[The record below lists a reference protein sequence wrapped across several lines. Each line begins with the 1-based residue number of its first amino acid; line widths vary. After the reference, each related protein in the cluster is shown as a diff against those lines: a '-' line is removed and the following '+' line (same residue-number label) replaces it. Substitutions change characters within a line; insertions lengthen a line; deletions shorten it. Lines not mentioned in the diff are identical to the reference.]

1 MKKIELLSP
10 VGDFECLKAAVQNG
24 ADSVYFGAANFNAR
38 ASATNFDL
46 TNLKEAISYAKLRG
60 VNTHLTLNTLI
71 KDTEFEDAVL
81 LAKKAYEF
89 GIDAIIVQDLGLAR
103 FLIKN
108 FPDLPIHASTQ
119 MTIHNLEGALEAQ
132 NLGFKRVVLS
142 RELSLEEIQY
152 ICANTNVEIETFIHG
167 ALCISYSGQCLFSSM
182 VGGRSGNRG
191 KCAGPCRLPYELL
204 GTFPFGSSVP
214 FGSSTNSAKSE
225 IQTPETENFK
235 NSIHTNSKKYIL
247 STKDLCGL
255 EFLPKLID
263 AGVMCFKIEGR
274 MKTPEYVATVTR
286 IYRKYIDL
294 ALSNEPYVI
303 DKKDIKDLMQVFNR
317 GGFSTGHLDSKA
329 NTSLVFSEKPNN
341 MGIYIG
347 NIANFKPNKGH
358 VFINLTDDLSIGDT
372 IEFEKESTKYTV
384 SELMI
389 KDKNITTGFK
399 KQLVEVGR
407 MKGNLHIGDKVYKTN
422 SKELSTSAH
431 LSYQEEHKKVD
442 LSACITLKKD
452 SPILL
457 NVSTISNTNPIF
469 NNISISLSSDTLPVE
484 AKSQP
489 LDSNRVV
496 SQLNKTKDT
505 IFTFKDIDV
514 ILDDNLFLPSIKVL
528 NELRR
533 NALDEILL
541 IANSK
546 ILRNSPVL
554 SNFNKATNTK
564 NTQKNKKEISVLLNM
579 LDEYKNYN
587 ELKNI
592 DNVYIP
598 LKFFGNKK
606 YENIIKN
613 ICENFNTYIYL
624 PTVIKSNYTNLL
636 HNVIDNSIETFKV
649 SGFVVSN
656 ISNGNFIGQ
665 MKDKYNNR
673 FKFIGNYTLNIY
685 NNNSVQEWKELGINR
700 LTISPELDKSTID
713 DILNNSNVEQ
723 ELIVYGR
730 TPLMS
735 MNYCLLGKTNK
746 CYPTCGTQCKNNGKY
761 YLKDRLGFLFPILSD
776 SIQTVSTLYNSKI
789 TSICAKDFPNTTSYR
804 IDLLDETIDNINTI
818 VNTVLSGDRLE
829 GKDYTNGNLNRE
841 I

>member
-71 KDTEFEDAVL
+71 KNTEFEDAVL

-132 NLGFKRVVLS
+132 KLGFKRVVLS

-152 ICANTNVEIETFIHG
+152 ICANTNIEIETFIHG

-182 VGGRSGNRG
+182 IGARSGNRG

-204 GTFPFGSSVP
+204 GTCETKG
-214 FGSSTNSAKSE
+214 TDEAKRN
-225 IQTPETENFK
+225 IP
-235 NSIHTNSKKYIL
+235 IASKGYLL

-294 ALSNEPYVI
+294 ALSDKPYVI
-303 DKKDIKDLMQVFNR
+303 DKKDVKDLMQVFNR
-317 GGFSTGHLDSKA
+317 GGFSNGHLDSKA
-329 NTSLVFSEKPNN
+329 NTSLVFPEKPNN

-347 NIANFKPNKGH
+347 NIANLKPNKGH
-358 VFINLTDDLSIGDT
+358 VFINLTDDISIGDT
-372 IEFEKESTKYTV
+372 IEFEKESTKYTI

-389 KDKNITTGFK
+389 KNKNITTGFK

-422 SKELSTSAH
+422 SKELSTFAYS
-431 LSYQEEHKKVD
+431 SYQEEHKKLD
-442 LSACITLKKD
+442 LTACITLKKN
-452 SPILL
+452 SPVLL
-457 NVSTISNTNPIF
+457 NVSTLSNTNPLF
-469 NNISISLSSDTLPVE
+469 DNISVSLSSDTLPVE

-489 LDSNRVV
+489 LDKDRVI

-541 IANSK
+541 IANSR
-546 ILRNSPVL
+546 ILRNSPTSLNLNETISDKDNDSEGTNISCSISKDIVTN
-554 SNFNKATNTK
+554 SNSR
-564 NTQKNKKEISVLLNM
+564 KEISVLLNI
-579 LDEYKNYN
+579 LDENKNYN
-587 ELKNI
+587 DLKNV

-598 LKFFGNKK
+598 LKYFGNKK

-613 ICENFNTYIYL
+613 ICENFNAYIYL
-624 PTVIKSNYTNLL
+624 PTIIKSNYTNLL

-656 ISNGNFIGQ
+656 ISNGDFIHQ
-665 MKDKYNNR
+665 MKNKYKDR

-685 NNNSVQEWKELGINR
+685 NNKSIQEWKDLGIDK

-713 DILNNSNVEQ
+713 DILNNSSVEQ

-746 CYPTCGTQCKNNGKY
+746 CYPTCGTQCKNNTKY
-761 YLKDRLGFLFPILSD
+761 YLKDRLGFLFPIIPD

-789 TSICAKDFPNTTSYR
+789 TSVCAKDFDNASSYR
-804 IDLLDETIDNINTI
+804 IDLLDETIDNINII
-818 VNTVLSGDRLE
+818 VNTVLSGGRLE

>member
-71 KDTEFEDAVL
+71 KNTEFEDAVL

-132 NLGFKRVVLS
+132 KLGFKRVVLS

-152 ICANTNVEIETFIHG
+152 ICANTNIEIETFIHG

-182 VGGRSGNRG
+182 IGARSGNRG

-204 GTFPFGSSVP
+204 GTCETKGTDESKRNVP
-214 FGSSTNSAKSE
+214 IA
-225 IQTPETENFK
+225 
-235 NSIHTNSKKYIL
+235 SKGYLL

-294 ALSNEPYVI
+294 ALSDKPYII
-303 DKKDIKDLMQVFNR
+303 DKKDVKDLMQVFNR

-329 NTSLVFSEKPNN
+329 NTSLVFPERPNN

-347 NIANFKPNKGH
+347 NIANLKPNKGH
-358 VFINLTDDLSIGDT
+358 VFINLTDDISIGDT

-389 KDKNITTGFK
+389 RSKNITTGFK

-422 SKELSTSAH
+422 SKELSTFAYS
-431 LSYQEEHKKVD
+431 SYQEEHKKVD
-442 LSACITLKKD
+442 LTACITLKKN
-452 SPILL
+452 SPVLL
-457 NVSTISNTNPIF
+457 NVSTLSNTNPIF
-469 NNISISLSSDTLPVE
+469 DNISVSLSSDTLPVE

-489 LDSNRVV
+489 LDKDRVIF
-496 SQLNKTKDT
+496 QLNKTKDT
-505 IFTFKDIDV
+505 IFIFKDIDV

-541 IANSK
+541 IANSR
-546 ILRNSPVL
+546 ILRNSTTSLNLNETINNKNIDGNNVSCNDANDIVTN
-554 SNFNKATNTK
+554 SNS
-564 NTQKNKKEISVLLNM
+564 KKEISVLLNI
-579 LDEYKNYN
+579 LDENKNYN
-587 ELKNI
+587 DLKNV

-598 LKFFGNKK
+598 LKYFGNKK
-606 YENIIKN
+606 YENTIKN
-613 ICENFNTYIYL
+613 ICENFNAYIYL
-624 PTVIKSNYTNLL
+624 PTIIKSNYTNLL
-636 HNVIDNSIETFKV
+636 NNVIDNSIETFKV

-656 ISNGNFIGQ
+656 ISNGDFIHQ
-665 MKDKYNNR
+665 MKNKYKDR

-685 NNNSVQEWKELGINR
+685 NNNSIQEWKDLGINK

-713 DILNNSNVEQ
+713 DILNNSSVEQ

-746 CYPTCGTQCKNNGKY
+746 CYPTCGTQCKNNSKY
-761 YLKDRLGFLFPILSD
+761 YLKDRLGFLFPIIPD

-789 TSICAKDFPNTTSYR
+789 SSICAKDFANASSYR
-804 IDLLDETIDNINTI
+804 IDLLDETIDNINNI
-818 VNTVLSGDRLE
+818 VNIVLSGGRLE

>member
-24 ADSVYFGAANFNAR
+24 ANSVYFGAANFNAR
-38 ASATNFDL
+38 ASAANFDL
-46 TNLKEAISYAKLRG
+46 TNLKEAIAYAKLRG

-103 FLIKN
+103 FLIKT

-119 MTIHNLEGALEAQ
+119 MTVHNLEGALEAQ
-132 NLGFKRVVLS
+132 KLGFKRVVLS

-152 ICANTNVEIETFIHG
+152 ICSNTNVEIETFIHG

-182 VGGRSGNRG
+182 IGGRSGNRG
-191 KCAGPCRLPYELL
+191 KCAGPCRLPYELS
-204 GTFPFGSSVP
+204 GTLPSS
-214 FGSSTNSAKSE
+214 SQNQTSKTNNSKSE
-225 IQTPETENFK
+225 VSTI
-235 NSIHTNSKKYIL
+235 SKGYLL

-294 ALSNEPYVI
+294 ALSNKPYII
-303 DKKDIKDLMQVFNR
+303 DEKDVKDLMQVFNR

-329 NTSLVFSEKPNN
+329 NTSLVFPEKSNN

-347 NIANFKPNKGH
+347 NIANLKPNKGH
-358 VFINLTDDLSIGDT
+358 VFINLTDNVSIGDT

-389 KDKNITTGFK
+389 KNKNITTGFK

-422 SKELSTSAH
+422 SKELSTSSY
-431 LSYQEEHKKVD
+431 LSYQEEHKKID
-442 LSACITLKKD
+442 LSACITLKKN

-457 NVSTISNTNPIF
+457 SVSTLSNTNPIF
-469 NNISISLSSDTLPVE
+469 DDISVSLSSDILPVE

-489 LDSNRVV
+489 LDKNRVK

-541 IANSK
+541 IANSR
-546 ILRNSPVL
+546 ILRNSPTL
-554 SNFNKATNTK
+554 PILNTSTHNNNKK
-564 NTQKNKKEISVLLNM
+564 DKKEISILLNI
-579 LDEYKNYN
+579 LDENKNYN
-587 ELKNI
+587 DLKNVN
-592 DNVYIP
+592 NVYIP
-598 LKFFGNKK
+598 LKYFGNKK

-613 ICENFNTYIYL
+613 ICENFNAYIYL
-624 PTVIKSNYTNLL
+624 PTIIKSNYTNLL

-656 ISNGNFIGQ
+656 ISNGDFIYK
-665 MKDKYNNR
+665 MKNKYKDR

-685 NNNSVQEWKELGINR
+685 NNKSIQEWKELGINR
-700 LTISPELDKSTID
+700 LTVSPELDKSTID
-713 DILNNSNVEQ
+713 NILNNSSVEQ

-746 CYPTCGTQCKNNGKY
+746 CYPTCGTQCKSNTKY
-761 YLKDRLGFLFPILSD
+761 YLKDRLGFLFPILPD

-789 TSICAKDFPNTTSYR
+789 TSICPKDFVNATSYR
-804 IDLLDETIDNINTI
+804 IDILGETIDDINNII
-818 VNTVLSGDRLE
+818 NTVLSGSRLE

>member
-10 VGDFECLKAAVQNG
+10 VGDFECLKAAVQND

-132 NLGFKRVVLS
+132 KLGFKRVVLS

-152 ICANTNVEIETFIHG
+152 ICANTNIEIETFIHG

-182 VGGRSGNRG
+182 IGARSGNRG

-204 GTFPFGSSVP
+204 GTCETKGTDESKRNVP
-214 FGSSTNSAKSE
+214 IA
-225 IQTPETENFK
+225 
-235 NSIHTNSKKYIL
+235 SKGYLL

-263 AGVMCFKIEGR
+263 ARVMCFKIEGR

-294 ALSNEPYVI
+294 ALSDKPYII
-303 DKKDIKDLMQVFNR
+303 DKKDVKDLMQVFNR

-329 NTSLVFSEKPNN
+329 NTSLVFPERPNN

-347 NIANFKPNKGH
+347 NIANLKPNKGH
-358 VFINLTDDLSIGDT
+358 VFINLTDDISIGDT

-389 KDKNITTGFK
+389 RSKNITTGFK

-422 SKELSTSAH
+422 SKELSTFAYS
-431 LSYQEEHKKVD
+431 SYQEEHKKVD
-442 LSACITLKKD
+442 LTACITLKKN
-452 SPILL
+452 SPVLL
-457 NVSTISNTNPIF
+457 NVSTLSNTNPIF
-469 NNISISLSSDTLPVE
+469 DNISVSLSSDTLPVE

-489 LDSNRVV
+489 LDKDRVI

-533 NALDEILL
+533 NALGEILL
-541 IANSK
+541 IANSR
-546 ILRNSPVL
+546 ILRNAPTSLNLNETISDKDNNPEG
-554 SNFNKATNTK
+554 TNTSCSIS
-564 NTQKNKKEISVLLNM
+564 NDIVTNSNSKKEISVLLNI
-579 LDEYKNYN
+579 LDENKNYK
-587 ELKNI
+587 ELKNV

-598 LKFFGNKK
+598 LKYFGNKK

-613 ICENFNTYIYL
+613 ICENFNAYIYL
-624 PTVIKSNYTNLL
+624 PTIIKSNYTNLL

-649 SGFVVSN
+649 SGFVISN
-656 ISNGNFIGQ
+656 ISNGDFIYQ
-665 MKDKYNNR
+665 MKNKYKDR

-685 NNNSVQEWKELGINR
+685 NNKSIQEWKNFGINK

-713 DILNNSNVEQ
+713 DILDNFSVKQ

-746 CYPTCGTQCKNNGKY
+746 CYPTCGTQCKNNTKY
-761 YLKDRLGFLFPILSD
+761 YLKDRLGFLFPIIPD

-789 TSICAKDFPNTTSYR
+789 TSICAKDFANASSYR
-804 IDLLDETIDNINTI
+804 IDLLDETIENINNI
-818 VNTVLSGDRLE
+818 VNIVLSGGRLE
-829 GKDYTNGNLNRE
+829 GKDYTNGNLNRV

>member
-24 ADSVYFGAANFNAR
+24 ANSVYFGAANFNAR
-38 ASATNFDL
+38 ASAANFDL
-46 TNLKEAISYAKLRG
+46 TNLKEAIAYAKLRG

-119 MTIHNLEGALEAQ
+119 MTVHNLEGALEAQ
-132 NLGFKRVVLS
+132 KLGFKRVVLS

-152 ICANTNVEIETFIHG
+152 ICSNTNVEIETFIHG

-182 VGGRSGNRG
+182 IGGRSGNRG
-191 KCAGPCRLPYELL
+191 KCAGPCRLPYELS
-204 GTFPFGSSVP
+204 GTLPSS
-214 FGSSTNSAKSE
+214 SQNQTSKTNNSKSE
-225 IQTPETENFK
+225 VSTI
-235 NSIHTNSKKYIL
+235 SKGYLL

-294 ALSNEPYVI
+294 ALSNKPYII
-303 DKKDIKDLMQVFNR
+303 DEKDVKDLMQVFNR
-317 GGFSTGHLDSKA
+317 GGFSTGHLDSKS
-329 NTSLVFSEKPNN
+329 NTSLVFPEKPNN

-347 NIANFKPNKGH
+347 NIANLKPNKGH
-358 VFINLTDDLSIGDT
+358 VFINLTDNVSIGDT

-389 KDKNITTGFK
+389 KNKNITTGFK

-422 SKELSTSAH
+422 SKELSTSSY
-431 LSYQEEHKKVD
+431 LSYQEEHKKID
-442 LSACITLKKD
+442 LSACITLKKN

-457 NVSTISNTNPIF
+457 SVSTLSNTNPIF
-469 NNISISLSSDTLPVE
+469 DDISVSLSSDILPVE

-489 LDSNRVV
+489 LDKNRVK

-541 IANSK
+541 IANSR
-546 ILRNSPVL
+546 ILRNSPTL
-554 SNFNKATNTK
+554 PILNTSTHNNNNKD
-564 NTQKNKKEISVLLNM
+564 KKEISILLNI
-579 LDEYKNYN
+579 LDENKNYN
-587 ELKNI
+587 DLKNI
-592 DNVYIP
+592 DNVYVP
-598 LKFFGNKK
+598 LKYFGNKK

-613 ICENFNTYIYL
+613 ICENFHAYIYL
-624 PTVIKSNYTNLL
+624 PTIIKSNYTNLL

-656 ISNGNFIGQ
+656 ISNGDFIYK
-665 MKDKYNNR
+665 MKNKYKDR

-685 NNNSVQEWKELGINR
+685 NNKSIQEWKELGINR
-700 LTISPELDKSTID
+700 LTVSPELDKSTID
-713 DILNNSNVEQ
+713 NILNNSSVEQ

-746 CYPTCGTQCKNNGKY
+746 CYPTCGTQCKSNTKY
-761 YLKDRLGFLFPILSD
+761 YLKDRLGFLFPILPD

-789 TSICAKDFPNTTSYR
+789 TSICPKDFVNATSYR
-804 IDLLDETIDNINTI
+804 IDILGETIDDINNII
-818 VNTVLSGDRLE
+818 NTVLSGSRLE

>member
-24 ADSVYFGAANFNAR
+24 ANSVYFGATNFNAR
-38 ASATNFDL
+38 ASAANFDL
-46 TNLKEAISYAKLRG
+46 TNLKEAIAYAKLRG

-103 FLIKN
+103 FLIKT

-119 MTIHNLEGALEAQ
+119 MTVHNLEGALEAQ
-132 NLGFKRVVLS
+132 KLGFKRVVLS

-152 ICANTNVEIETFIHG
+152 ICSNTNVEIETFIHG

-182 VGGRSGNRG
+182 IGGRSGNRG
-191 KCAGPCRLPYELL
+191 KCAGPCRLPYELS
-204 GTFPFGSSVP
+204 GTLPSS
-214 FGSSTNSAKSE
+214 SQNQTSKTNNSKSE
-225 IQTPETENFK
+225 VSTI
-235 NSIHTNSKKYIL
+235 SKGYLL

-294 ALSNEPYVI
+294 ALSNKPYII
-303 DKKDIKDLMQVFNR
+303 DEKDVKDLMQVFNR

-329 NTSLVFSEKPNN
+329 NTSLVFPEKPNN

-347 NIANFKPNKGH
+347 NIANLKPNKGH
-358 VFINLTDDLSIGDT
+358 VFINLTDNVSIGDT

-389 KDKNITTGFK
+389 KNKNITTGFK

-422 SKELSTSAH
+422 SKELSTSSY
-431 LSYQEEHKKVD
+431 LSYQEEHKKID
-442 LSACITLKKD
+442 LSACITLKKN

-457 NVSTISNTNPIF
+457 SVSTLSNTNPIF
-469 NNISISLSSDTLPVE
+469 DDISVSLSSDILPVE

-489 LDSNRVV
+489 LDKNRVK

-541 IANSK
+541 IANSR
-546 ILRNSPVL
+546 ILRNSPTL
-554 SNFNKATNTK
+554 PILNTSTHNNNKK
-564 NTQKNKKEISVLLNM
+564 DKKEISILLNI
-579 LDEYKNYN
+579 LDENKNYN
-587 ELKNI
+587 DLKNI
-592 DNVYIP
+592 DNVYVP
-598 LKFFGNKK
+598 LKYFGNKK

-613 ICENFNTYIYL
+613 ICENFHAYIYL
-624 PTVIKSNYTNLL
+624 PTIIKSNYTNLL

-656 ISNGNFIGQ
+656 ISNGDFIYK
-665 MKDKYNNR
+665 MKNKYKDR

-685 NNNSVQEWKELGINR
+685 NNKSIQEWKELGINR
-700 LTISPELDKSTID
+700 LTVSPELDKSTID
-713 DILNNSNVEQ
+713 NILNNSSVEQ

-746 CYPTCGTQCKNNGKY
+746 CYPTCGTQCKSNTKY
-761 YLKDRLGFLFPILSD
+761 YLKDRLGFLFPILPD

-789 TSICAKDFPNTTSYR
+789 TSICPKDFVNATSYR
-804 IDLLDETIDNINTI
+804 IDILGETIDDINNIINTI
-818 VNTVLSGDRLE
+818 LSGSRLE

>member
-24 ADSVYFGAANFNAR
+24 ANSVYFGAANFNAR
-38 ASATNFDL
+38 ASAANFDL
-46 TNLKEAISYAKLRG
+46 TNLKEAIDYAKLRG

-119 MTIHNLEGALEAQ
+119 MTVHNLEGALEAQ
-132 NLGFKRVVLS
+132 KLGFKRVVLS

-152 ICANTNVEIETFIHG
+152 ICSNTNVEIETFIHG

-182 VGGRSGNRG
+182 IGGRSGNRG
-191 KCAGPCRLPYELL
+191 KCAGPCRLPYELS
-204 GTFPFGSSVP
+204 GTLPSS
-214 FGSSTNSAKSE
+214 SQNQTSKTNNSKSE
-225 IQTPETENFK
+225 VSTI
-235 NSIHTNSKKYIL
+235 SKGYLL

-294 ALSNEPYVI
+294 ALSNKPYII
-303 DKKDIKDLMQVFNR
+303 DEKDVKDLMQVFNR

-329 NTSLVFSEKPNN
+329 NTSLVFPEKPNN

-347 NIANFKPNKGH
+347 NIANLKPNKGH
-358 VFINLTDDLSIGDT
+358 VFINLTDNVSIGDT

-389 KDKNITTGFK
+389 KNKNITTGFK

-422 SKELSTSAH
+422 SKELSTSSY
-431 LSYQEEHKKVD
+431 LSYQEEHKKID
-442 LSACITLKKD
+442 LSACITLKKN

-457 NVSTISNTNPIF
+457 SVSTLSNTNPIF
-469 NNISISLSSDTLPVE
+469 DDISVSLSSDILPVE

-489 LDSNRVV
+489 LDKNRVK

-541 IANSK
+541 IANSR
-546 ILRNSPVL
+546 ILRNSPTL
-554 SNFNKATNTK
+554 PILNTSTHNNNKK
-564 NTQKNKKEISVLLNM
+564 DKKEISILLNI
-579 LDEYKNYN
+579 LDENKNYN
-587 ELKNI
+587 DLKNI
-592 DNVYIP
+592 DNVYVP
-598 LKFFGNKK
+598 LKYFGNKK

-613 ICENFNTYIYL
+613 ICENFHAYIYL
-624 PTVIKSNYTNLL
+624 PTIIKSNYTNLL

-656 ISNGNFIGQ
+656 ISNGDFIYK
-665 MKDKYNNR
+665 MKNKYKDR

-685 NNNSVQEWKELGINR
+685 NNKSIQEWKELGINR
-700 LTISPELDKSTID
+700 LTVSPELDKSTID
-713 DILNNSNVEQ
+713 NILNNSSVEQ

-746 CYPTCGTQCKNNGKY
+746 CYPTCGTQCKSNTKY
-761 YLKDRLGFLFPILSD
+761 YLKDRLGFLFPILPD

-789 TSICAKDFPNTTSYR
+789 TSICPKDFVNATSYR
-804 IDLLDETIDNINTI
+804 IDILGETIDDINNII
-818 VNTVLSGDRLE
+818 NTVLSGSRLE

>member
-24 ADSVYFGAANFNAR
+24 ANSVYFGAANFNAR
-38 ASATNFDL
+38 ASAANFDL
-46 TNLKEAISYAKLRG
+46 TNLKEAIAYAKLRG

-119 MTIHNLEGALEAQ
+119 MTVHNLEGALEAQ
-132 NLGFKRVVLS
+132 KLGFKRVVLS

-152 ICANTNVEIETFIHG
+152 ICSNTNVEIETFIHG

-182 VGGRSGNRG
+182 IGGRSGNRG
-191 KCAGPCRLPYELL
+191 KCAGPCRLPYELS
-204 GTFPFGSSVP
+204 GTLPSS
-214 FGSSTNSAKSE
+214 SQNQTSKTNNSKSE
-225 IQTPETENFK
+225 VSTI
-235 NSIHTNSKKYIL
+235 SKGYLL

-294 ALSNEPYVI
+294 ALSNKPYII
-303 DKKDIKDLMQVFNR
+303 DEKDVKDLMQVFNR

-329 NTSLVFSEKPNN
+329 NTSLVFPEKPNN

-347 NIANFKPNKGH
+347 NIANLKPNKGH
-358 VFINLTDDLSIGDT
+358 VFINLTDNVSIGDT

-389 KDKNITTGFK
+389 KNKNITTGFK

-422 SKELSTSAH
+422 SKELSTSSY
-431 LSYQEEHKKVD
+431 LSYQEEHKKID
-442 LSACITLKKD
+442 LSACITLKKN

-457 NVSTISNTNPIF
+457 SVSTLSNTNPIF
-469 NNISISLSSDTLPVE
+469 DDISVSLSSDILPVE

-489 LDSNRVV
+489 LDKNRVK

-541 IANSK
+541 IANSR
-546 ILRNSPVL
+546 ILRNSPTL
-554 SNFNKATNTK
+554 PILNTSTHNNNKK
-564 NTQKNKKEISVLLNM
+564 DKKEISILLNI
-579 LDEYKNYN
+579 LDENKNYN
-587 ELKNI
+587 DLKNI
-592 DNVYIP
+592 DNVYVP
-598 LKFFGNKK
+598 LKYFGNKK

-613 ICENFNTYIYL
+613 ICENFHAYIYL
-624 PTVIKSNYTNLL
+624 PTIIKSNYTNLL

-656 ISNGNFIGQ
+656 ISNGDFIYK
-665 MKDKYNNR
+665 MKNKYKDR

-685 NNNSVQEWKELGINR
+685 NNKSIQEWKELGINR
-700 LTISPELDKSTID
+700 LTVSPELDKSTID
-713 DILNNSNVEQ
+713 NILNNSSVEQ

-746 CYPTCGTQCKNNGKY
+746 CYPTCGTQCKSNTKY
-761 YLKDRLGFLFPILSD
+761 YLKDRLGFLFPILPD

-789 TSICAKDFPNTTSYR
+789 TSICPKDFVNATSYR
-804 IDLLDETIDNINTI
+804 IDILGETIDDINNII
-818 VNTVLSGDRLE
+818 NTVLSGSRLE

>member
-24 ADSVYFGAANFNAR
+24 ANSVYFGATNFNAR
-38 ASATNFDL
+38 ASAANFDL
-46 TNLKEAISYAKLRG
+46 TNLKEAIAYAKLRG

-119 MTIHNLEGALEAQ
+119 MTVHNLEGALEAQ
-132 NLGFKRVVLS
+132 KLGFKRVVLS

-152 ICANTNVEIETFIHG
+152 ICSNTNVEIETFIHG

-182 VGGRSGNRG
+182 IGGRSGNRG
-191 KCAGPCRLPYELL
+191 KCAGPCRLPYELS
-204 GTFPFGSSVP
+204 GTLPSS
-214 FGSSTNSAKSE
+214 SQNQTSKTNNSKSE
-225 IQTPETENFK
+225 VSTI
-235 NSIHTNSKKYIL
+235 SKGYLL

-294 ALSNEPYVI
+294 ALSNKPYII
-303 DKKDIKDLMQVFNR
+303 DEKDVKDLMQVFNR

-329 NTSLVFSEKPNN
+329 NTSLVFPEKPNN

-347 NIANFKPNKGH
+347 NIANLKPNKGH
-358 VFINLTDDLSIGDT
+358 VFINLTDNVSIGDT

-389 KDKNITTGFK
+389 KNKNITTGLK

-422 SKELSTSAH
+422 SKELSTSSY
-431 LSYQEEHKKVD
+431 LSYQEEHKKID
-442 LSACITLKKD
+442 LSACITLKKN

-457 NVSTISNTNPIF
+457 SVSTLLNTNPIF
-469 NNISISLSSDTLPVE
+469 DDISVSLSSDILPVE
-484 AKSQP
+484 AKLQP
-489 LDSNRVV
+489 LDKNRVK

-541 IANSK
+541 IANSR
-546 ILRNSPVL
+546 ILRNSPTL
-554 SNFNKATNTK
+554 PILNTSTHNNNKK
-564 NTQKNKKEISVLLNM
+564 DKKEISILLNI
-579 LDEYKNYN
+579 LDENKNYN
-587 ELKNI
+587 DLKNV
-592 DNVYIP
+592 DNVYVP
-598 LKFFGNKK
+598 LKYFGNKK

-613 ICENFNTYIYL
+613 ICENFNAYIYL
-624 PTVIKSNYTNLL
+624 PTIIKSNYTNLL

-656 ISNGNFIGQ
+656 ISNGDFIYK
-665 MKDKYNNR
+665 MKNKYKDR

-685 NNNSVQEWKELGINR
+685 NNKSIQEWKELGINR
-700 LTISPELDKSTID
+700 LTVSPELNKSTID
-713 DILNNSNVEQ
+713 NILNNSSVEQ

-746 CYPTCGTQCKNNGKY
+746 CYPTCGTQCKSNTKY
-761 YLKDRLGFLFPILSD
+761 YLKDRLGFLFPILPD

-789 TSICAKDFPNTTSYR
+789 TSICPKDFVNATSYR
-804 IDLLDETIDNINTI
+804 IDILGETIDDINNTI
-818 VNTVLSGDRLE
+818 NTVLSGSRLE

>member
-132 NLGFKRVVLS
+132 KLGFKRVVLS

-152 ICANTNVEIETFIHG
+152 ICANTNIEIETFIHG

-182 VGGRSGNRG
+182 IGARSGNRG

-204 GTFPFGSSVP
+204 GTCETKGTDEAKRNVP
-214 FGSSTNSAKSE
+214 IA
-225 IQTPETENFK
+225 
-235 NSIHTNSKKYIL
+235 SKGYLL

-294 ALSNEPYVI
+294 ALSDKPYII
-303 DKKDIKDLMQVFNR
+303 DKKDVKDLMQVFNR

-329 NTSLVFSEKPNN
+329 NTSLVFPERPNN

-347 NIANFKPNKGH
+347 NIANLKPNKGH
-358 VFINLTDDLSIGDT
+358 VFINLTDDISIGDT

-389 KDKNITTGFK
+389 RSKNITTGFK

-422 SKELSTSAH
+422 SKELSTFAYS
-431 LSYQEEHKKVD
+431 SYQEEHKKVD
-442 LSACITLKKD
+442 LTACITLKKN
-452 SPILL
+452 SPVLL
-457 NVSTISNTNPIF
+457 NVSTLSNTNPIF
-469 NNISISLSSDTLPVE
+469 DNISVSLSSDMLPVE

-489 LDSNRVV
+489 LDKDRVI

-505 IFTFKDIDV
+505 IFIFKDIDV

-541 IANSK
+541 IANSR
-546 ILRNSPVL
+546 ILRNSPTSLNLNETINNKNINGNNVSCNDANGIVTS
-554 SNFNKATNTK
+554 SNS
-564 NTQKNKKEISVLLNM
+564 KKEISVLLNI
-579 LDEYKNYN
+579 LDENKNYN
-587 ELKNI
+587 ELKNV

-598 LKFFGNKK
+598 LKYFGNKK
-606 YENIIKN
+606 YENTIKN
-613 ICENFNTYIYL
+613 ICENFNAYIYL
-624 PTVIKSNYTNLL
+624 PTIIKSNYTNLL

-649 SGFVVSN
+649 SGFVISN
-656 ISNGNFIGQ
+656 ISNGDFIHQ
-665 MKDKYNNR
+665 MKNKYKDR

-685 NNNSVQEWKELGINR
+685 NNKSIQEWKDLGINK

-713 DILNNSNVEQ
+713 DILNNSSVKQ

-746 CYPTCGTQCKNNGKY
+746 CYPTCGTQCKNNTKY
-761 YLKDRLGFLFPILSD
+761 YLKDRLGFLFPIIPD

-789 TSICAKDFPNTTSYR
+789 TSVCAKDFDNASSYR
-804 IDLLDETIDNINTI
+804 IDLLDETIDNINNI
-818 VNTVLSGDRLE
+818 VNIVLSGGRLE
-829 GKDYTNGNLNRE
+829 GKDYTNGNLNRV

>member
-24 ADSVYFGAANFNAR
+24 ANSVYFGAANFNAR
-38 ASATNFDL
+38 ASAANFDL
-46 TNLKEAISYAKLRG
+46 TNLKEAIAYAKLRG

-103 FLIKN
+103 FLIKT

-119 MTIHNLEGALEAQ
+119 MTVHNLEGALEAQ
-132 NLGFKRVVLS
+132 KLGFKRVVLS

-152 ICANTNVEIETFIHG
+152 ICSNTNVEIETFIHG

-182 VGGRSGNRG
+182 IGGRSGNRG
-191 KCAGPCRLPYELL
+191 KCAGPCRLPYELS
-204 GTFPFGSSVP
+204 GTLPSS
-214 FGSSTNSAKSE
+214 SQNQTSKTNNSKSE
-225 IQTPETENFK
+225 VSTI
-235 NSIHTNSKKYIL
+235 SKGYLL

-294 ALSNEPYVI
+294 ALSNKPYII
-303 DKKDIKDLMQVFNR
+303 DEKDVKDLMQVFNR

-329 NTSLVFSEKPNN
+329 NTSLVFPEKPNN

-347 NIANFKPNKGH
+347 NIANLKPNKGH
-358 VFINLTDDLSIGDT
+358 VFINLTDNVSIGDT

-389 KDKNITTGFK
+389 KNKNITTGFK

-422 SKELSTSAH
+422 SKELSTSSY
-431 LSYQEEHKKVD
+431 LSYQEEHKKID
-442 LSACITLKKD
+442 LSACITLKKN

-457 NVSTISNTNPIF
+457 SVSTLSNTNPIF
-469 NNISISLSSDTLPVE
+469 DDISVSLSSDILPVE

-489 LDSNRVV
+489 LDKNRVK

-541 IANSK
+541 IANSR
-546 ILRNSPVL
+546 ILRNSPTL
-554 SNFNKATNTK
+554 PILNTSTHNNNKK
-564 NTQKNKKEISVLLNM
+564 DKKEISILLNI
-579 LDEYKNYN
+579 LDENKNYN
-587 ELKNI
+587 DLKNVN
-592 DNVYIP
+592 NVYIP
-598 LKFFGNKK
+598 LKYFGNKK

-613 ICENFNTYIYL
+613 ICENFNAYIYL
-624 PTVIKSNYTNLL
+624 PTIIKSNYTNLL

-656 ISNGNFIGQ
+656 ISNGDFIYK
-665 MKDKYNNR
+665 MKNKYKDR

-685 NNNSVQEWKELGINR
+685 NNKSIQEWKEFGINR
-700 LTISPELDKSTID
+700 LTVSPELDKSTID
-713 DILNNSNVEQ
+713 NILNNSSVEQ

-746 CYPTCGTQCKNNGKY
+746 CYPTCGTQCKSNTKY
-761 YLKDRLGFLFPILSD
+761 YLKDRLGFLFPILPD

-789 TSICAKDFPNTTSYR
+789 TSICPKDFVNATSYR
-804 IDLLDETIDNINTI
+804 IDILGETIDDINNII
-818 VNTVLSGDRLE
+818 NTVLSGSRLE

>member
-24 ADSVYFGAANFNAR
+24 ANSVYFGATNFNAR
-38 ASATNFDL
+38 ASAANFDL
-46 TNLKEAISYAKLRG
+46 TNLKEAIAYAKLRG

-119 MTIHNLEGALEAQ
+119 MTVHNLEGALEAQ
-132 NLGFKRVVLS
+132 KLGFKRVVLS

-152 ICANTNVEIETFIHG
+152 ICSNTNVEIETFIHG

-182 VGGRSGNRG
+182 IGGRSGNRG
-191 KCAGPCRLPYELL
+191 KCAGPCRLPYELS
-204 GTFPFGSSVP
+204 GTLPSS
-214 FGSSTNSAKSE
+214 SQNQTSKTNNSKSE
-225 IQTPETENFK
+225 VSTI
-235 NSIHTNSKKYIL
+235 SKGYLL

-294 ALSNEPYVI
+294 ALSNKPYII
-303 DKKDIKDLMQVFNR
+303 DEKDVKDLMQVFNR

-329 NTSLVFSEKPNN
+329 NTSLVFPEKPNN

-347 NIANFKPNKGH
+347 NIANLKPNKGH
-358 VFINLTDDLSIGDT
+358 VFINLTDNVSIGDT

-389 KDKNITTGFK
+389 KNKNITTGLK

-422 SKELSTSAH
+422 SKELSTSSY
-431 LSYQEEHKKVD
+431 LSYQEEHKKID
-442 LSACITLKKD
+442 LSACITLKKN

-457 NVSTISNTNPIF
+457 SVSTLSNTNPIF
-469 NNISISLSSDTLPVE
+469 DDISVSLSSDILPVE

-489 LDSNRVV
+489 LDKNRVK

-541 IANSK
+541 IANSR
-546 ILRNSPVL
+546 ILRNSPTL
-554 SNFNKATNTK
+554 PILNTSTHNNNKK
-564 NTQKNKKEISVLLNM
+564 DKKEISILLNI
-579 LDEYKNYN
+579 LDENKNYN
-587 ELKNI
+587 DLKNV
-592 DNVYIP
+592 DNVYVP
-598 LKFFGNKK
+598 LKYFGNKK

-613 ICENFNTYIYL
+613 ICENFNAYIYL
-624 PTVIKSNYTNLL
+624 PTIIKSNYTNLL

-656 ISNGNFIGQ
+656 ISNGDFIYK
-665 MKDKYNNR
+665 MKNKYKDR

-685 NNNSVQEWKELGINR
+685 NNKSIQEWKELGINR
-700 LTISPELDKSTID
+700 LTVSPELDKSTID
-713 DILNNSNVEQ
+713 NILNNSSVEQ

-746 CYPTCGTQCKNNGKY
+746 CYPTCGTQCKSNTKY
-761 YLKDRLGFLFPILSD
+761 YLKDRLGFLFPILPD

-789 TSICAKDFPNTTSYR
+789 TSICPKDFVNATSYR
-804 IDLLDETIDNINTI
+804 IDILGETIDDINNII
-818 VNTVLSGDRLE
+818 NTVLSGSRLE

>member
-24 ADSVYFGAANFNAR
+24 ANSVYFGAANFNAR
-38 ASATNFDL
+38 ASAANFDL
-46 TNLKEAISYAKLRG
+46 TNLKEAIAYAKLRG

-119 MTIHNLEGALEAQ
+119 MTVHNLEGALEAQ
-132 NLGFKRVVLS
+132 KLGFKRVVLS

-152 ICANTNVEIETFIHG
+152 ICSNTNVEIETFIHG

-182 VGGRSGNRG
+182 IGGRSGNRG
-191 KCAGPCRLPYELL
+191 KCAGPCRLPYELS
-204 GTFPFGSSVP
+204 GTLPSS
-214 FGSSTNSAKSE
+214 SQNQTSKTNNSKSE
-225 IQTPETENFK
+225 VSTI
-235 NSIHTNSKKYIL
+235 SKGYLL

-274 MKTPEYVATVTR
+274 MKSPEYVATVTR

-294 ALSNEPYVI
+294 ALSNKPYII
-303 DKKDIKDLMQVFNR
+303 DEKDVKDLMQVFNR

-329 NTSLVFSEKPNN
+329 NTSLVFPEKPNN

-347 NIANFKPNKGH
+347 NIANLKPNKGH
-358 VFINLTDDLSIGDT
+358 VFINLTDNVSIGDT

-389 KDKNITTGFK
+389 KNKNITTGFK

-422 SKELSTSAH
+422 SKELSTSSY
-431 LSYQEEHKKVD
+431 LSYQEEHKKID
-442 LSACITLKKD
+442 LSACITLKKN

-457 NVSTISNTNPIF
+457 SVSTLSNTNPIF
-469 NNISISLSSDTLPVE
+469 DDISVSLSSDILPVE

-489 LDSNRVV
+489 LDKNRVK

-541 IANSK
+541 IANSR
-546 ILRNSPVL
+546 ILRNSPTL
-554 SNFNKATNTK
+554 PILNTSTHNNNKK
-564 NTQKNKKEISVLLNM
+564 DKKEISILLNI
-579 LDEYKNYN
+579 LGENKNYN
-587 ELKNI
+587 DLKNVN
-592 DNVYIP
+592 NVYIP
-598 LKFFGNKK
+598 LKYFGNKK

-613 ICENFNTYIYL
+613 ICENFHAYIYL
-624 PTVIKSNYTNLL
+624 PTIIKSNYTNLL

-656 ISNGNFIGQ
+656 ISNGDFIYK
-665 MKDKYNNR
+665 MKNKYKDR

-685 NNNSVQEWKELGINR
+685 NNKSIQEWKELGINR
-700 LTISPELDKSTID
+700 LTVSPELDKSTID
-713 DILNNSNVEQ
+713 NILNNSSVEQ

-746 CYPTCGTQCKNNGKY
+746 CYPTCGTQCKSNTKY
-761 YLKDRLGFLFPILSD
+761 YLKDRLGFLFPILPD

-789 TSICAKDFPNTTSYR
+789 TSICPKDFVNATSYR
-804 IDLLDETIDNINTI
+804 IDILGETIDDINNII
-818 VNTVLSGDRLE
+818 NTVLSGSRLE

>member
-24 ADSVYFGAANFNAR
+24 ANSVYFGAANFNAR
-38 ASATNFDL
+38 ASAANFDL
-46 TNLKEAISYAKLRG
+46 TNLKEAIAYAKLRG

-119 MTIHNLEGALEAQ
+119 MTVHNLEGALEAQ
-132 NLGFKRVVLS
+132 KLGFKRVVLS

-152 ICANTNVEIETFIHG
+152 ICSNTNVEIETFIHG

-182 VGGRSGNRG
+182 IGGRSGNRG
-191 KCAGPCRLPYELL
+191 KCAGPCRLPYELS
-204 GTFPFGSSVP
+204 GTLPSS
-214 FGSSTNSAKSE
+214 SQSQTSKTNNSKSE
-225 IQTPETENFK
+225 VSTI
-235 NSIHTNSKKYIL
+235 SKGYLL

-294 ALSNEPYVI
+294 ALSNKPYII
-303 DKKDIKDLMQVFNR
+303 DEKDVKDLMQVFNR

-329 NTSLVFSEKPNN
+329 NTSLVFPEKPNN

-347 NIANFKPNKGH
+347 NIANLKPNKGH
-358 VFINLTDDLSIGDT
+358 VFINLTDNVSIGDT

-389 KDKNITTGFK
+389 KNKNITTGFK

-422 SKELSTSAH
+422 SKELSTSSY
-431 LSYQEEHKKVD
+431 LSYQEEHKKID
-442 LSACITLKKD
+442 LSACITLKKN

-457 NVSTISNTNPIF
+457 SVSTLSNTNPIF
-469 NNISISLSSDTLPVE
+469 DDISVSLSSDILPVE

-489 LDSNRVV
+489 LDKNRVK

-541 IANSK
+541 IANSR
-546 ILRNSPVL
+546 ILRNSPTL
-554 SNFNKATNTK
+554 PILNTSTHNNNKK
-564 NTQKNKKEISVLLNM
+564 DKKEISILLNI
-579 LDEYKNYN
+579 LDENKNYN
-587 ELKNI
+587 DLKNI
-592 DNVYIP
+592 DNVYVP
-598 LKFFGNKK
+598 LKYFGNKK

-613 ICENFNTYIYL
+613 ICENFHAYIYL
-624 PTVIKSNYTNLL
+624 PTIIKSNYTNLL

-656 ISNGNFIGQ
+656 ISNGDFIYK
-665 MKDKYNNR
+665 MKNKYKDR

-685 NNNSVQEWKELGINR
+685 NNKCIQEWKELGINR
-700 LTISPELDKSTID
+700 LTVSPELDKSTID
-713 DILNNSNVEQ
+713 NILNNSSVEQ

-746 CYPTCGTQCKNNGKY
+746 CYPTCGTQCKSNTKY
-761 YLKDRLGFLFPILSD
+761 YLKDRLGFLFPILPD

-789 TSICAKDFPNTTSYR
+789 TSICPKDFVNATSYR
-804 IDLLDETIDNINTI
+804 IDILGETIDDINNII
-818 VNTVLSGDRLE
+818 NTVLSGSRLE

>member
-24 ADSVYFGAANFNAR
+24 ANSVYFGAANFNAR
-38 ASATNFDL
+38 ASAANFDL
-46 TNLKEAISYAKLRG
+46 TNLKEAIAYAKLRG

-119 MTIHNLEGALEAQ
+119 MTVHNLEGALEAQ
-132 NLGFKRVVLS
+132 KLGFKRVVLS

-152 ICANTNVEIETFIHG
+152 ICSNTNVEIETFIHG

-182 VGGRSGNRG
+182 IGGRSGNRG
-191 KCAGPCRLPYELL
+191 KCAGPCRLPYELS
-204 GTFPFGSSVP
+204 GTLPSS
-214 FGSSTNSAKSE
+214 SQNQTSKTNNSKSE
-225 IQTPETENFK
+225 VSTI
-235 NSIHTNSKKYIL
+235 SKGYLL

-294 ALSNEPYVI
+294 ALSNKPYII
-303 DKKDIKDLMQVFNR
+303 DEKDVKDLMQVFNR
-317 GGFSTGHLDSKA
+317 GGFSTGHLNSKA
-329 NTSLVFSEKPNN
+329 NTSLVFPEKPNN

-347 NIANFKPNKGH
+347 NIANLKPNKGH
-358 VFINLTDDLSIGDT
+358 VFINLTDNVSIGDT

-389 KDKNITTGFK
+389 KNKNITTGFK

-422 SKELSTSAH
+422 SKELSTSSY
-431 LSYQEEHKKVD
+431 LSYQEEHKKID
-442 LSACITLKKD
+442 LSACITLKKN

-457 NVSTISNTNPIF
+457 SVSTLSNTNPIF
-469 NNISISLSSDTLPVE
+469 DDISVSLSSDILPVE

-489 LDSNRVV
+489 LDKNRVK

-541 IANSK
+541 IANSR
-546 ILRNSPVL
+546 ILRNSPTL
-554 SNFNKATNTK
+554 PILNTSTHNNNKK
-564 NTQKNKKEISVLLNM
+564 DKKEISILLNI
-579 LDEYKNYN
+579 LDENKNYN
-587 ELKNI
+587 DLKNI
-592 DNVYIP
+592 DNVYVP
-598 LKFFGNKK
+598 LKYFGNKK

-613 ICENFNTYIYL
+613 ICENFHAYIYL
-624 PTVIKSNYTNLL
+624 PTIIKSNYTNLL

-656 ISNGNFIGQ
+656 ISNGDFIYK
-665 MKDKYNNR
+665 MKNKYKDR

-685 NNNSVQEWKELGINR
+685 NNKSIQEWKELGINR
-700 LTISPELDKSTID
+700 LTVSPELDKSTID
-713 DILNNSNVEQ
+713 NILNNSSVEQ

-746 CYPTCGTQCKNNGKY
+746 CYPTCGTQCKSNTKY
-761 YLKDRLGFLFPILSD
+761 YLKDRLGFLFPILPD

-789 TSICAKDFPNTTSYR
+789 TSICPKDFVNATSYR
-804 IDLLDETIDNINTI
+804 IDILGETIDDINNIINTI
-818 VNTVLSGDRLE
+818 LSGSRLE

>member
-24 ADSVYFGAANFNAR
+24 AKSVYFGATNFNAR
-38 ASATNFDL
+38 ASAANFDL
-46 TNLKEAISYAKLRG
+46 TNLKEAIAYAKLRG

-119 MTIHNLEGALEAQ
+119 MTVHNLEGALEAQ
-132 NLGFKRVVLS
+132 KLGFKRVVLS

-152 ICANTNVEIETFIHG
+152 ICSNTNVEIETFIHG

-182 VGGRSGNRG
+182 IGGRSGNRG
-191 KCAGPCRLPYELL
+191 KCAGPCRLPYELS
-204 GTFPFGSSVP
+204 GTLPSS
-214 FGSSTNSAKSE
+214 SQNQTSKTNNSKSE
-225 IQTPETENFK
+225 VSTI
-235 NSIHTNSKKYIL
+235 SKGYLL

-294 ALSNEPYVI
+294 ALSNKPYII
-303 DKKDIKDLMQVFNR
+303 DEKDVKDLMQVFNR

-329 NTSLVFSEKPNN
+329 NTSLVFPEKPNN

-347 NIANFKPNKGH
+347 NIANLKPNKGH
-358 VFINLTDDLSIGDT
+358 VFINLTDNVSIGDT

-389 KDKNITTGFK
+389 KNKNITTGLK

-422 SKELSTSAH
+422 SKELSTSSY
-431 LSYQEEHKKVD
+431 LSYQEEHKKID
-442 LSACITLKKD
+442 LSACITLKKN

-457 NVSTISNTNPIF
+457 SVSTLLNTNPIF
-469 NNISISLSSDTLPVE
+469 DDISVSLSSDILPVE
-484 AKSQP
+484 AKLQP
-489 LDSNRVV
+489 LDKNRVK

-541 IANSK
+541 IANSR
-546 ILRNSPVL
+546 ILRNSPTL
-554 SNFNKATNTK
+554 PILNTSTHNNNKK
-564 NTQKNKKEISVLLNM
+564 DKKEISILLNI
-579 LDEYKNYN
+579 LDENKNYN
-587 ELKNI
+587 DLKNV
-592 DNVYIP
+592 DNVYVP
-598 LKFFGNKK
+598 LKYFGNKK

-613 ICENFNTYIYL
+613 ICENFNAYIYL
-624 PTVIKSNYTNLL
+624 PTIIKSNYTNLL

-656 ISNGNFIGQ
+656 ISNGDFIYK
-665 MKDKYNNR
+665 MKNKYKDR

-685 NNNSVQEWKELGINR
+685 NNKSIQEWKELGINR
-700 LTISPELDKSTID
+700 LTVSPELNKSTID
-713 DILNNSNVEQ
+713 NILNNSSVEQ

-746 CYPTCGTQCKNNGKY
+746 CYPTCGTQCKSNTKY
-761 YLKDRLGFLFPILSD
+761 YLKDRLGFLFPILPD

-789 TSICAKDFPNTTSYR
+789 TSICPKDFVNATSYR
-804 IDLLDETIDNINTI
+804 IDILGETIDDINNTI
-818 VNTVLSGDRLE
+818 NTVLSGSRLE

>member
-24 ADSVYFGAANFNAR
+24 ANSVYFGAANFNAR
-38 ASATNFDL
+38 ASAANFDL
-46 TNLKEAISYAKLRG
+46 TNLKEAIAYAKLRG

-119 MTIHNLEGALEAQ
+119 MTVHNLEGALEAQ
-132 NLGFKRVVLS
+132 KLGFKRVVLS

-152 ICANTNVEIETFIHG
+152 ICSNTNVEIETFIHG

-182 VGGRSGNRG
+182 IGGRSGNRG
-191 KCAGPCRLPYELL
+191 KCAGPCRLPYELS
-204 GTFPFGSSVP
+204 GTLPSS
-214 FGSSTNSAKSE
+214 SQNQTSKTNNSKSE
-225 IQTPETENFK
+225 VSTI
-235 NSIHTNSKKYIL
+235 SKGYLL

-294 ALSNEPYVI
+294 ALSNKPYII
-303 DKKDIKDLMQVFNR
+303 DEKDVKDLMQVFNR

-329 NTSLVFSEKPNN
+329 NTSLVFPEKPNN

-347 NIANFKPNKGH
+347 NIANLKPNKGH
-358 VFINLTDDLSIGDT
+358 VFINLTDNVSIGDT

-389 KDKNITTGFK
+389 KNKNITTGLK

-422 SKELSTSAH
+422 SKELSTSSY
-431 LSYQEEHKKVD
+431 LSYQEEHKKID
-442 LSACITLKKD
+442 LSACITLKKN

-457 NVSTISNTNPIF
+457 SVSTLSNTNPIF
-469 NNISISLSSDTLPVE
+469 DDISVSLSSDILPVE

-489 LDSNRVV
+489 LDKNRVK

-541 IANSK
+541 IANSR
-546 ILRNSPVL
+546 ILRNSPTL
-554 SNFNKATNTK
+554 PILNTSTHNNNKK
-564 NTQKNKKEISVLLNM
+564 DKKEISILLNI
-579 LDEYKNYN
+579 LDENKNYN
-587 ELKNI
+587 DLKNV
-592 DNVYIP
+592 DNVYVP
-598 LKFFGNKK
+598 LKYFGNKK

-613 ICENFNTYIYL
+613 ICENFNAYIYL
-624 PTVIKSNYTNLL
+624 PTIIKSNYTNLL

-656 ISNGNFIGQ
+656 ISNGDFIYK
-665 MKDKYNNR
+665 MKNKYKDR

-685 NNNSVQEWKELGINR
+685 NNKSIQEWKELGINR
-700 LTISPELDKSTID
+700 LTVSPELDKSTID
-713 DILNNSNVEQ
+713 NILNNSSVEQ

-746 CYPTCGTQCKNNGKY
+746 CYPTCGTQCKSNTKY
-761 YLKDRLGFLFPILSD
+761 YLKDRLGFLFPILPD

-789 TSICAKDFPNTTSYR
+789 TSICPKDFVNATSYR
-804 IDLLDETIDNINTI
+804 IDILGETIDDINNTI
-818 VNTVLSGDRLE
+818 NTVLSGSRLE

>member
-24 ADSVYFGAANFNAR
+24 ANSVYFGAANFNAR
-38 ASATNFDL
+38 ASAANFDL
-46 TNLKEAISYAKLRG
+46 TNLKEAIAYAKLRG

-119 MTIHNLEGALEAQ
+119 MTVHNLEGALEAQ
-132 NLGFKRVVLS
+132 KLGFKRVVLS

-152 ICANTNVEIETFIHG
+152 ICSNTNVEIETFIHG

-182 VGGRSGNRG
+182 IGGRSGNRG
-191 KCAGPCRLPYELL
+191 KCAGPCRLPYELS
-204 GTFPFGSSVP
+204 GTLPSS
-214 FGSSTNSAKSE
+214 SQNQTSKTNNSKSE
-225 IQTPETENFK
+225 VSTI
-235 NSIHTNSKKYIL
+235 SKGYLL

-294 ALSNEPYVI
+294 ALSNKPYII
-303 DKKDIKDLMQVFNR
+303 DEKDVKDLMQVFNR

-329 NTSLVFSEKPNN
+329 NTSLVFPEKPNN

-347 NIANFKPNKGH
+347 NIANLKPNKGH
-358 VFINLTDDLSIGDT
+358 VFINLTDNVSIGDT

-389 KDKNITTGFK
+389 KNKNITTGFK

-422 SKELSTSAH
+422 SKELSTFSY
-431 LSYQEEHKKVD
+431 LSYQEEHKKID
-442 LSACITLKKD
+442 LSACITLKKN

-457 NVSTISNTNPIF
+457 SVSTLSNTNPIF
-469 NNISISLSSDTLPVE
+469 DDISVSLSSDILPVE

-489 LDSNRVV
+489 LDKNRVK

-541 IANSK
+541 IANSR
-546 ILRNSPVL
+546 ILRNSPTL
-554 SNFNKATNTK
+554 PILNTSTHNNNKK
-564 NTQKNKKEISVLLNM
+564 DKKEISILLNI
-579 LDEYKNYN
+579 LDENKNYN
-587 ELKNI
+587 DLKNI
-592 DNVYIP
+592 DNVYVP
-598 LKFFGNKK
+598 LKYFGNKK

-613 ICENFNTYIYL
+613 ICENFHAYIYL
-624 PTVIKSNYTNLL
+624 PTIIKSNYTNLL

-656 ISNGNFIGQ
+656 ISNGDFIYK
-665 MKDKYNNR
+665 MKNKYKDR

-685 NNNSVQEWKELGINR
+685 NNKSIQEWKELGINK
-700 LTISPELDKSTID
+700 LTVSPELDKSTID
-713 DILNNSNVEQ
+713 NILNNSSVEQ

-746 CYPTCGTQCKNNGKY
+746 CYPTCGTQCKSNTKY
-761 YLKDRLGFLFPILSD
+761 YLKDRLGFLFPILPD

-789 TSICAKDFPNTTSYR
+789 TSICPKDFVNATSYR
-804 IDLLDETIDNINTI
+804 IDILGETIDDINNII
-818 VNTVLSGDRLE
+818 NTVLSGSRLE

>member
-71 KDTEFEDAVL
+71 KDTEFDDAVL

-294 ALSNEPYVI
+294 TLSNEPYVI

-317 GGFSTGHLDSKA
+317 GGFSTGHLDSKS
-329 NTSLVFSEKPNN
+329 NTSLVFPEKPNN

-389 KDKNITTGFK
+389 KNKNITTGFK

-457 NVSTISNTNPIF
+457 NVSTILNTNPIF

-541 IANSK
+541 IANSR

>member
-46 TNLKEAISYAKLRG
+46 TNLKEAISYAKLRC

-71 KDTEFEDAVL
+71 KDTEFDDAVL

-214 FGSSTNSAKSE
+214 FGSSTNSVS
-225 IQTPETENFK
+225 PETQTVETGNFK
-235 NSIHTNSKKYIL
+235 NSIHANSKKYLL
-247 STKDLCGL
+247 STKDLCSL

-329 NTSLVFSEKPNN
+329 NTSLVFPEKPNN

-389 KDKNITTGFK
+389 KNKNITTGFK

-541 IANSK
+541 IANSR

-713 DILNNSNVEQ
+713 NILNNSNVEQ

-746 CYPTCGTQCKNNGKY
+746 CYPTCGTQCKNSGKY
-761 YLKDRLGFLFPILSD
+761 YLKDRLGFLFPILPD

-804 IDLLDETIDNINTI
+804 IDLLDETIDNINNI

-829 GKDYTNGNLNRE
+829 GKDYTNGNLSRD

>member
-10 VGDFECLKAAVQNG
+10 AGDFECLKAAVQNG
-24 ADSVYFGAANFNAR
+24 ADSVYFGVANFNAR

-46 TNLKEAISYAKLRG
+46 TNLKEAISYVKLRG

-89 GIDAIIVQDLGLAR
+89 GIDAIIVQDLGFAR

-119 MTIHNLEGALEAQ
+119 MTIHNLEGALESQ
-132 NLGFKRVVLS
+132 KLGFKRVVLS

-152 ICANTNVEIETFIHG
+152 ICANTNIEIETFIHG

-182 VGGRSGNRG
+182 IGARSGNRG

-204 GTFPFGSSVP
+204 RTCETKDTNKAKRTVPISS
-214 FGSSTNSAKSE
+214 KE
-225 IQTPETENFK
+225 
-235 NSIHTNSKKYIL
+235 YLL

-274 MKTPEYVATVTR
+274 MKTSEYVATVTR

-294 ALSNEPYVI
+294 ALSDKPYII
-303 DKKDIKDLMQVFNR
+303 DKKDAKDLMQVFNR
-317 GGFSTGHLDSKA
+317 GGFSNGHLDSNA
-329 NTSLVFSEKPNN
+329 NTSLVFPEKPNN

-347 NIANFKPNKGH
+347 NIANLKPNKGH
-358 VFINLTDDLSIGDT
+358 VFINLTDDISIGDT

-389 KDKNITTGFK
+389 KNKNITTGFK

-422 SKELSTSAH
+422 NKELSTFAYS
-431 LSYQEEHKKVD
+431 SYQEERKKVD
-442 LSACITLKKD
+442 LTACITLKKN
-452 SPILL
+452 SPVLL
-457 NVSTISNTNPIF
+457 NVSTLSNNNPIF
-469 NNISISLSSDTLPVE
+469 DDISVSLSSDTLPIE

-489 LDSNRVV
+489 LDKDRII

-541 IANSK
+541 IANSR
-546 ILRNSPVL
+546 ILRNSPTSFNL
-554 SNFNKATNTK
+554 TETISSKDNNYEGTNISCSISNGIVTNS
-564 NTQKNKKEISVLLNM
+564 NSKKEISVLLNI
-579 LDEYKNYN
+579 LDENKNYN
-587 ELKNI
+587 DLKNV

-598 LKFFGNKK
+598 LKYFGNKK

-613 ICENFNTYIYL
+613 ICENFNAYIYL
-624 PTVIKSNYTNLL
+624 PTIIKSNYTNLL

-649 SGFVVSN
+649 SGFVISN
-656 ISNGNFIGQ
+656 ISNGDFIHQ
-665 MKDKYNNR
+665 IKNKYNDK

-685 NNNSVQEWKELGINR
+685 NNKSIQEWKELGINK
-700 LTISPELDKSTID
+700 LTISPELDKSTINN
-713 DILNNSNVEQ
+713 ILNNSSVEQ

-746 CYPTCGTQCKNNGKY
+746 CYPTCGTQCKNNTKY
-761 YLKDRLGFLFPILSD
+761 YLKDRLGFLFPILPD

-789 TSICAKDFPNTTSYR
+789 TSICAKDFDNAFSYR
-804 IDLLDETIDNINTI
+804 IDLLDETIDNINNI
-818 VNTVLSGDRLE
+818 VNTVLSGSRLE

>member
-24 ADSVYFGAANFNAR
+24 ANSVYFGAANFNAR
-38 ASATNFDL
+38 ASAANFDL
-46 TNLKEAISYAKLRG
+46 TNLKEAIAYAKLRG

-103 FLIKN
+103 FLIKT

-119 MTIHNLEGALEAQ
+119 MTVHNLEGALEAQ
-132 NLGFKRVVLS
+132 KLGFKRVVLS

-152 ICANTNVEIETFIHG
+152 ICSNTNVEIETFIHG

-182 VGGRSGNRG
+182 IGGRSGNRG
-191 KCAGPCRLPYELL
+191 KCAGPCRLPYELS
-204 GTFPFGSSVP
+204 GTLPSS
-214 FGSSTNSAKSE
+214 SQNQTSKTNNSKSE
-225 IQTPETENFK
+225 VSTI
-235 NSIHTNSKKYIL
+235 SKGYLL

-294 ALSNEPYVI
+294 ALSNKPYII
-303 DKKDIKDLMQVFNR
+303 DEKDVKDLMQVFNR

-329 NTSLVFSEKPNN
+329 NTSLVFPEKPNN

-347 NIANFKPNKGH
+347 NIANLKPNKGH
-358 VFINLTDDLSIGDT
+358 VFINLTDNVSIGDT

-389 KDKNITTGFK
+389 KNKNITTGFK

-422 SKELSTSAH
+422 SKELSTFSY
-431 LSYQEEHKKVD
+431 LSYQEEHKKID
-442 LSACITLKKD
+442 LSACITLKKN

-457 NVSTISNTNPIF
+457 SVSTLSNTNPIF
-469 NNISISLSSDTLPVE
+469 DDISVSLSSDILPVE

-489 LDSNRVV
+489 LDKNRVK

-541 IANSK
+541 IANSR
-546 ILRNSPVL
+546 ILRNSPTL
-554 SNFNKATNTK
+554 PILNTSTHNNNKK
-564 NTQKNKKEISVLLNM
+564 DKKEISILLNI
-579 LDEYKNYN
+579 LDENKNYN
-587 ELKNI
+587 DLKNI
-592 DNVYIP
+592 DNVYVP
-598 LKFFGNKK
+598 LKYFGNKK

-613 ICENFNTYIYL
+613 ICENFNAYIYL
-624 PTVIKSNYTNLL
+624 PTIIKSNYTNLL

-656 ISNGNFIGQ
+656 ISNGDFIYK
-665 MKDKYNNR
+665 MKNKYKDR

-685 NNNSVQEWKELGINR
+685 NNKSIQEWKELGINR
-700 LTISPELDKSTID
+700 LTVSPELDKSTID
-713 DILNNSNVEQ
+713 NILNNSSVEQ

-746 CYPTCGTQCKNNGKY
+746 CYPTCGTQCKSNTKY
-761 YLKDRLGFLFPILSD
+761 YLKDRLGFLFPILPD

-789 TSICAKDFPNTTSYR
+789 TSICPKDFVNATSYR
-804 IDLLDETIDNINTI
+804 IDILGETIDDINNII
-818 VNTVLSGDRLE
+818 NTVLSGSRLE